1 MKTRQYLILFLIFF
15 GELLIVLG
23 FLHFSRFTPARIVTV
38 NIVVTSIIFLAY
50 MLNLL
55 WPGYN
60 FSDRSHKT
68 FAGLG
73 ISGISILLY
82 TIAAIA
88 LMIEMNGILPQSFST
103 QLIVHA
109 VLIFLPGLAI
119 FFSLTATDKAAA
131 VYQEQAYQKASLEIA
146 RRLAGSIGEKSQR
159 TSLPPPV
166 KDRLTKISADLRYV
180 SPAGT
185 ANAAQLED
193 QLLGKLE
200 QLDAILSLPAP
211 DEQKINELVLDFESL
226 YRQRKQVYSY

>member
-1 MKTRQYLILFLIFF
+1 MKTRQYLIIFLILF
-15 GELLIVLG
+15 GELLIVLD
-23 FLHFSRFTPARIVTV
+23 FLHFSLFTPGRIVTL
-38 NIVVTSIIFLAY
+38 NIVVTSIIFLAC

-55 WPGYN
+55 GPGYN
-60 FSDRSHKT
+60 FSDRSQKT

-73 ISGISILLY
+73 IRGYALMLY

-88 LMIEMNGILPQSFST
+88 LMIDMNGILPQSFST

-109 VLIFLPGLAI
+109 VLIFLLGLAI
-119 FFSLTATDKAAA
+119 FFSLTAVDKAAA
-131 VYQEQAYQKASLEIA
+131 VYEEQTHQKASLENA

-159 TSLPPPV
+159 SSLPPPV
-166 KDRLTKISADLRYV
+166 KDRLAKISADLRYV

-193 QLLGKLE
+193 QLLSKLE
-200 QLDAILSLPAP
+200 QLDTILSLPAP
-211 DEQKINELVLDFESL
+211 DVQKINELIIDFESL